1 MNINFGEGLP
11 VPKIIDTVAKNFS
24 QELKTGTK
32 PETSSFMGGTSYK
45 LFAEQAGM
53 MQQES
58 VNGVQTAIPEVDDLR
73 DFSNRLVG
81 SILDSRPNDT
91 RMLVYAEK
99 RLRESGSSP
108 RDIAMAISET
118 VSNLPPEKCA
128 ENMKGELK
136 NHTSY
141 LREQF
146 FREFGGVVNV
156 KPEVIA
162 VDNPDQGLKKVAE
175 GVSENEKTMDLMS
188 GYIYTRDNGLE
199 KGKEGI
205 MDYMVDPETGTEAYC
220 CSSFE
225 GIDGYGSPDY
235 GEDSVG
241 FFKVGDKV
249 VLIEADG
256 VGQSFMGSY
265 ASHGAID
272 GIMEKGGLDL
282 VGNTQIAGEKLK
294 EIHDGLIIPDDIIPM
309 LKNVLEKKKNISGSQ
324 TMLNQISIDSKTGE
338 VDGCFMGDGGFT
350 VLRKDGTRVDYDC
363 AVNTNGKGDSKIR
376 LSTLEGLLGLP
387 ASLEDVGAKGL
398 ILSSGDTILLYS
410 DGITKNMLT
419 KIDEINR
426 SGGDFRK
433 EIPKLID
440 SLRNSD
446 EKDDDRSL
454 LVFRMK

>member
-1 MNINFGEGLP
+1 MNVNLGEG
-11 VPKIIDTVAKNFS
+11 IHIERTIDMVAKSFS
-24 QELKTGTK
+24 QELKTGIK
-32 PETSSFMGGTSYK
+32 PKAFSVLEETNYK
-45 LFAEQAGM
+45 LFVEQSGM

-58 VNGVQTAIPEVDDLR
+58 VYGIQAAIPEVDDLN

-81 SILDSRPNDT
+81 SILDSRPDDA

-99 RLRESGSSP
+99 RLRENGSSQ
-108 RDIAMAISET
+108 RDIALAIGET
-118 VSNLPPEKCA
+118 VNNLPPEKCA

-136 NHTSY
+136 NHTRF

-146 FREFGGVVNV
+146 FREFGGRINI
-156 KPEVIA
+156 K
-162 VDNPDQGLKKVAE
+162 
-175 GVSENEKTMDLMS
+175 SEDVPKNEKVLNSTS
-188 GYIYTRDNGLE
+188 GYIYTRDGGLE

-205 MDYMVDPETGTEAYC
+205 VDYMTDPETGVEAYC

-241 FFKVGDKV
+241 FFRVGDKV

-265 ASHGAID
+265 ASQGAID
-272 GIMEKGGLDL
+272 GIVERGGLDL

-294 EIHDGLIIPDDIIPM
+294 GIHDGLIIPDDVIPM

-350 VLRKDGTRVDYDC
+350 ILRKDGSRVDYDC
-363 AVNTNGKGDSKIR
+363 AVNTNSKGDSKIR
-376 LSTLEGLLGLP
+376 LSTLEGLIGLP
-387 ASLEDVGAKGL
+387 ANLEDVGAKNL
-398 ILSSGDTILLYS
+398 VLANGDTILLYS
-410 DGITKNMLT
+410 DGVTKNMLT
-419 KIDEINR
+419 KIAEISKN
-426 SGGDFRK
+426 GGDFKK
-433 EIPKLID
+433 EIPKLIE
-440 SLRNSD
+440 SLRNGN

-454 LVFRMK
+454 LVFKMK